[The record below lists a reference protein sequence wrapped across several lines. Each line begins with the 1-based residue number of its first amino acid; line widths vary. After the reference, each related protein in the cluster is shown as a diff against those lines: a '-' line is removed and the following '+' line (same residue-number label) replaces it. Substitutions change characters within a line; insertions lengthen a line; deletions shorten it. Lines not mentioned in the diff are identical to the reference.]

1 MILMW
6 VAFAVLTL
14 LAMAFVAL
22 PFLSKER
29 VQGLTYN
36 ANSELIAIFHQRLG
50 ELANDLAEQRID
62 QVNHDESVV
71 ELKRR
76 LLNELSPEKSLMSK
90 GNNRI
95 FALTGCAFLVAFTVI
110 FYTATGSQQQLQ
122 NWQSAMDNLPAY
134 GERAVMQQGE
144 PLTQNELQA
153 FALGLRTKL
162 AQSGDDKVAWMLLGR
177 VAMSLNEY
185 DMAQQSFD
193 KVLRMDPDNLPV
205 LISYSQVLLLEGSDA
220 NMTRAA
226 GMLSKVLKDDPTD
239 LDAISLLAL
248 IAYERHDWLQA
259 KAAFEVLLN
268 SMDKQDS
275 RYSMI
280 AQRITEIE
288 QNISA
293 ENEQQNSQLTPV
305 ATAQQGSNAN
315 ASNNPAAPSAI
326 NVTIKLAPDL
336 VDKLPA
342 QGTLFVFAKAANGP
356 PMPLAVVKLTD
367 YRFPIEVQLS
377 DSNAMV
383 AGLTLSSVEQIIL
396 TARISKDASVMPA
409 TGELEGRSDVLERSQ
424 TQAYEL
430 LINELI
436 P

>member
-6 VAFAVLTL
+6 VAFALLTL

-29 VQGLTYN
+29 VQSLTYN

-50 ELANDLAEQRID
+50 ELANDLSEQRID

-95 FALTGCAFLVAFTVI
+95 FAFTGSAFLVAFTVI

-122 NWQSAMDNLPAY
+122 NWHSAMDNLPAY

-144 PLTQNELQA
+144 PLSQNELQA

-162 AQSGDDKVAWMLLGR
+162 AQSGDDQVAWMLLGR

-193 KVLRMDPDNLPV
+193 KVLRLDPYNLPV

-226 GMLSKVLKDDPTD
+226 GMLSKVLKDDPTN

-259 KAAFEVLLN
+259 KAAFEVLLK
-268 SMDKQDS
+268 SMDKEDS

-280 AQRITEIE
+280 AQRISEIE

-305 ATAQQGSNAN
+305 ATAQQS
-315 ASNNPAAPSAI
+315 SDDSSAATSAI
-326 NVTIKLAPDL
+326 KVTIKLAPEL
-336 VDKLPA
+336 TDKLPA

-396 TARISKDASVMPA
+396 TARISKDASVMPS

>member
-6 VAFAVLTL
+6 VAFVLLTL
-14 LAMAFVAL
+14 LAVAFVAL

-29 VQGLTYN
+29 VQSLTYN

-50 ELANDLAEQRID
+50 ELANDLSEQRID

-95 FALTGCAFLVAFTVI
+95 FALTGSAFLVAFTVI

-122 NWQSAMDNLPAY
+122 NWHSAMDNLPAY

-144 PLTQNELQA
+144 PLSQNELQA

-162 AQSGDDKVAWMLLGR
+162 AQSGDDQVAWMLLGR

-193 KVLRMDPDNLPV
+193 KVLRLDPDNMPV

-226 GMLSKVLKDDPTD
+226 GMLSKVLKDDPTN

-288 QNISA
+288 ENITA
-293 ENEQQNSQLTPV
+293 GNTQQQV
-305 ATAQQGSNAN
+305 QQGSDED
-315 ASNNPAAPSAI
+315 NNVAQTS
-326 NVTIKLAPDL
+326 TIKVTVDLAQQL
-336 VDKLPA
+336 VDKLPT

-409 TGELEGRSDVLERSQ
+409 TGELEGRSEVLERSQ
-424 TQAYEL
+424 TQAYDL

>member
-1 MILMW
+1 MW
-6 VAFAVLTL
+6 VSFALLTL
-14 LAMAFVAL
+14 LAVTFVAL

-29 VQGLTYN
+29 VQSLTYN
-36 ANSELIAIFHQRLG
+36 ANSELIAIYHQRLG
-50 ELANDLAEQRID
+50 ELANDLANQRID
-62 QVNHDESVV
+62 QVNHDESVI

-76 LLNELSPEKSLMSK
+76 LLNELSPEKSLMSR

-95 FALTGCAFLVAFTVI
+95 FALTGSAFLIAFTAV

-122 NWQSAMDNLPAY
+122 NWHSAMDNLAVY

-162 AQSGDDKVAWMLLGR
+162 AQSGDDQVAWMLLGR

-193 KVLRMDPDNLPV
+193 KVLRMDPDNMPV
-205 LISYSQVLLLEGSDA
+205 LISYSQVLLLEGSDV

-226 GMLSKVLKDDPTD
+226 GMLSKVLKDDPTN

-259 KAAFEVLLN
+259 KAAFEVLLK
-268 SMDKQDS
+268 SMDEQDT
-275 RYSMI
+275 RYDMI

-288 QNISA
+288 QNITA
-293 ENEQQNSQLTPV
+293 ENTQLAP
-305 ATAQQGSNAN
+305 ALQPQAEQGSGEDNNA
-315 ASNNPAAPSAI
+315 AKMSAI
-326 NVTIKLAPDL
+326 KVTVNLAPQL
-336 VDKLPA
+336 ADKLPI

-367 YRFPIEVQLS
+367 YSFPIEVQLS

-383 AGLTLSSVEQIIL
+383 AGLTLSSVDKIIL
-396 TARISKDASVMPA
+396 TARISKDASVMPS

-424 TQAYEL
+424 TKAYDL

>member
-6 VAFAVLTL
+6 VSFALLTL
-14 LAMAFVAL
+14 LAVTFVAL

-29 VQGLTYN
+29 VQSLTYN
-36 ANSELIAIFHQRLG
+36 ANSELIAIYHQRLG
-50 ELANDLAEQRID
+50 ELANDLANQRID
-62 QVNHDESVV
+62 QVNHDESVI

-76 LLNELSPEKSLMSK
+76 LLNELSPEKSLMSR

-95 FALTGCAFLVAFTVI
+95 FALTGSAFLIAFTAV

-122 NWQSAMDNLPAY
+122 NWHSAMDNLAVY

-162 AQSGDDKVAWMLLGR
+162 AQSGDDQVAWMLLGR

-193 KVLRMDPDNLPV
+193 KVLRMDPDNMPV
-205 LISYSQVLLLEGSDA
+205 LISYSQVLLLEGSDV

-226 GMLSKVLKDDPTD
+226 GMLSKVLKDDPTN

-259 KAAFEVLLN
+259 KAAFEVLLK
-268 SMDKQDS
+268 SMDEQDT
-275 RYSMI
+275 RYDMI

-288 QNISA
+288 QNITA
-293 ENEQQNSQLTPV
+293 ENTQLAP
-305 ATAQQGSNAN
+305 ALQPQAEQGSGEDNNA
-315 ASNNPAAPSAI
+315 AKMSAI
-326 NVTIKLAPDL
+326 KVTVNLAPQL
-336 VDKLPA
+336 ADKLPI

-367 YRFPIEVQLS
+367 YSFPIEVQLS

-383 AGLTLSSVEQIIL
+383 AGLTLSSVDKIIL
-396 TARISKDASVMPA
+396 TARISKDASVMPS

-424 TQAYEL
+424 TKAYDL

>member
-6 VAFAVLTL
+6 VAFALLTL

-29 VQGLTYN
+29 VQSLTYN

-50 ELANDLAEQRID
+50 ELANDLSEQRID

-95 FALTGCAFLVAFTVI
+95 FAFTGSAFLVAFTVI

-122 NWQSAMDNLPAY
+122 NWHSAMDNLPAY

-144 PLTQNELQA
+144 PLSQNELQA

-162 AQSGDDKVAWMLLGR
+162 AQSGDDQVAWMLLGR

-193 KVLRMDPDNLPV
+193 KVLRLDPDNLPV

-226 GMLSKVLKDDPTD
+226 GMLSKVLKDDPTN

-259 KAAFEVLLN
+259 KAAFEVLLK
-268 SMDKQDS
+268 SMDKEDS

-280 AQRITEIE
+280 AQRISEIE

-305 ATAQQGSNAN
+305 ATAQQSSDDN
-315 ASNNPAAPSAI
+315 SAATSAI
-326 NVTIKLAPDL
+326 KVTIKLAPEL
-336 VDKLPA
+336 TDKLPA

-396 TARISKDASVMPA
+396 TARISKDASVMPS

>member
-6 VAFAVLTL
+6 VAFVLLTL
-14 LAMAFVAL
+14 LAVAFVAL

-29 VQGLTYN
+29 VQSLTYN

-50 ELANDLAEQRID
+50 ELANDLSEQRID

-95 FALTGCAFLVAFTVI
+95 FALTGSAFLVAFTVI

-122 NWQSAMDNLPAY
+122 NWHSAMDNLPAY

-144 PLTQNELQA
+144 PLSQNELQA

-162 AQSGDDKVAWMLLGR
+162 AQSGDDQVAWMLLGR

-193 KVLRMDPDNLPV
+193 KVLRLDPDNMPV

-226 GMLSKVLKDDPTD
+226 GMLSKVLKDDPTN

-288 QNISA
+288 ENITA
-293 ENEQQNSQLTPV
+293 GNTQQQV
-305 ATAQQGSNAN
+305 QQGSDAD
-315 ASNNPAAPSAI
+315 NNVAQTS
-326 NVTIKLAPDL
+326 TIKVTVDLAQQL
-336 VDKLPA
+336 VDKLPT

-409 TGELEGRSDVLERSQ
+409 TGELEGHSEVLERSQ
-424 TQAYEL
+424 TQAYDL

>member
-1 MILMW
+1 MW
-6 VAFAVLTL
+6 VSFALLTL
-14 LAMAFVAL
+14 LAVAFVVL

-29 VQGLTYN
+29 VQSLTYN
-36 ANSELIAIFHQRLG
+36 ANSELIAIYRQRLS
-50 ELANDLAEQRID
+50 ELANDLVNKRID
-62 QVNHDESVV
+62 QGNHDESVI

-76 LLNELSPEKSLMSK
+76 LLNELSPEKSLMSR

-95 FALTGCAFLVAFTVI
+95 FALTGSAFLIAFTAI

-122 NWQSAMDNLPAY
+122 NWHSAMDNLAAY

-144 PLTQNELQA
+144 SLTQNELQA

-162 AQSGDDKVAWMLLGR
+162 AQSGDDQVAWMLLGR

-193 KVLRMDPDNLPV
+193 KVLRMDPDNMPV

-226 GMLSKVLKDDPTD
+226 GMLSKVLKDDPTN

-259 KAAFEVLLN
+259 KAAFEVLLK
-268 SMDKQDS
+268 SMDEQDT
-275 RYSMI
+275 RYGMI

-288 QNISA
+288 QNMMIA
-293 ENEQQNSQLTPV
+293 ENTQLASGLQSQV
-305 ATAQQGSNAN
+305 ESGSDEDHNAAQM
-315 ASNNPAAPSAI
+315 SAI
-326 NVTIKLAPDL
+326 KVTVNLAPQL
-336 VDKLPA
+336 ADKLPM

-367 YRFPIEVQLS
+367 YSFPIEVQLS
-377 DSNAMV
+377 DNNAMV
-383 AGLTLSSVEQIIL
+383 AGLTLSSVDKIIL
-396 TARISKDASVMPA
+396 TARISKDASVMPS

-424 TQAYEL
+424 TKAYDL